1 MPIMKCSLL
10 ILLLGLIG
18 ISTYG
23 QTRKITGKITDAEN
37 GSVLPGVNVLLKGTN
52 TGANSDA
59 EGNFA
64 LSVPSGGGILVV
76 SFIGMSTQELPIGD
90 QSNFLIKLK
99 TDTKQL
105 MEVTVT
111 ALGFEQNKDIQG
123 ATSSKVTGVAIARTG
138 ETGVINGLAGR
149 AAGVQISRSSGDPGA
164 GSYIQIR
171 GQSTITGDNQP
182 LVIIDGIP
190 MSNSSIGESAGG
202 VRQQSRLNDLNPNDI
217 ADVQILK
224 GAAAASLWGSR
235 AANGVMVITT
245 KKGRNSNKVD
255 ISFSSSVS
263 IDKVNLLHPMQ
274 DKYGQG
280 VNGVFSP
287 TASNSWGDKIEN
299 RSGGA
304 DEFNTTGQYF
314 EALDG
319 TKYYPITK
327 KNSKE
332 TYNDQRIN
340 QVFRTGYFVDNNISI
355 SGGNEQ
361 GTYYLS
367 VGDLNQKGI
376 IRGQSDY
383 RRTTFRLNAD
393 RKFGDMLSLSTKT
406 SYVKSK
412 SNRIQTGSNVNGLY
426 LGMVRTP
433 PDFDDTDYKGY
444 YYSSPTAAPIL
455 RQRSYRRY
463 LGNDNPIYDSPL
475 WVINELQNPTLVDR
489 FITATEIS
497 FKPQKWF
504 ELKARGGV
512 DSYTDTRKS
521 YYPVGSAGSAFTG
534 SYTEEMFK
542 ETELNFDVI
551 ARAVKDITPNISGT
565 YILGWNVNNRD
576 FLNLGYS
583 MVNFLIPNGPM
594 DASNSTAAN
603 RTPFDEERRIRTTRL
618 YSTANFGFYDQV
630 YLNLGAAAESG
641 SPFGEKTDRTFL
653 YPSVDMAW
661 QFTKL
666 DPLREIGWLSFGKL
680 RGSYGV
686 VGVQPQPYRSTTDFV
701 TAEFS
706 GGWGGTASGVAY
718 GNGAFVQSS
727 QQGDAFLRPERK
739 TEWEIGSDMRFFRDR
754 LSLGFTYYRNTIK
767 DLLLEVAA
775 APSTGFTSRYTNAG
789 TMSNKGWEG
798 EVSAEVS
805 RQGALDIQLIGNI
818 SRNINRVE
826 DLAGTDQIVLGGF
839 STLTSSVAKVGYSLS
854 ALYGGTYLR
863 KADGSLS
870 LNANG
875 FPQLAPTYG
884 VIGDPNPKYRAGF
897 GTNVNYK
904 NFSLNVLFETFQG
917 STFAPNTQSVL
928 YNFGTH
934 ADVGNE
940 VTIPAGGLK
949 NYDGKVFEAGSAVRG
964 NIKDFGAGSVLL
976 DQAWY
981 TTLGQGFSALQEQ
994 FMVDGSWTRLREATL
1009 AYNWRSPWLKEK
1021 LKLGSISVSAT
1032 GRNLLLWTDVVGID
1046 PETSLNGTGNGRGQ
1060 DYFNNPGSKSVVF
1073 SVRINY

>member
-1 MPIMKCSLL
+1 MKSFLL
-10 ILLLGLIG
+10 IFLLGCSVLT
-18 ISTYG
+18 TYA
-23 QTRKITGKITDAEN
+23 QTRKITGKVTDADN
-37 GSVLPGVNVLLKGTN
+37 NSALPGVNILLKGTKVGVN
-52 TGANSDA
+52 TDTD
-59 EGNFA
+59 GNFA
-64 LSVPSGGGILVV
+64 MNVPTTGGTLVV
-76 SFIGMSTQELPIGD
+76 SFIGMTTQEIAIGN
-90 QSNFLIKLK
+90 QSIIDVKLK
-99 TDTKQL
+99 SETQLL
-105 MEVTVT
+105 MEVSVT
-111 ALGFEQNKDIQG
+111 ALGFEQNKDVQG
-123 ATSSKVTGVAIARTG
+123 ATSSKVTGAALARTG

-149 AAGVQISRSSGDPGA
+149 ASGLQVSRSSGDPGA

-182 LVIIDGIP
+182 LIIIDGVP

-217 ADVQILK
+217 ADVQVLK

-245 KKGRNSNKVD
+245 KKGRNSSKPD

-263 IDKVNLLHPMQ
+263 FDKVNVLHPLQ
-274 DKYGQG
+274 TKYGQG
-280 VNGVFSP
+280 INGVFSP
-287 TASNSWGDKIEN
+287 TSSTSWGDKIEN
-299 RSGGA
+299 RSGAA
-304 DEFNTTGQYF
+304 DEFNTTGQF
-314 EALDG
+314 FQAEDG

-332 TYNDQRIN
+332 IFNDARVD
-340 QVFRTGYFVDNNISI
+340 QVFRTGFFADNNLSI

-361 GTYYLS
+361 STYYMSL
-367 VGDLNQKGI
+367 GDLNQKGI

-383 RRTTFRLNAD
+383 HRSTFRLNAD
-393 RKFGDMLSLSTKT
+393 RKFGNMLSVSTKT
-406 SYVKSK
+406 SYIKST

-433 PDFDDTDYKGY
+433 PDFDDSDYKGF
-444 YYSSPTAAPIL
+444 YYSSPTAAPIP

-475 WVINELQNPTLVDR
+475 WVVNELENPTVVNR
-489 FITATEIS
+489 FITASEIN
-497 FKPQKWF
+497 FKPTKWI

-512 DSYTDTRKS
+512 DSYTDERKS
-521 YYPVGSAGSAFTG
+521 YFPVGSAGGAYTG
-534 SYTEEMFK
+534 SYQEEELK
-542 ETELNFDVI
+542 ETELNFDLI
-551 ARAVKDITPNISGT
+551 ARVVKDITPKIAGT
-565 YILGWNVNNRD
+565 YIVGWNVNNRD
-576 FLNLGYS
+576 YLNLGYS
-583 MVNFLIPNGPM
+583 MVNFLIPNGPK
-594 DASNSTAAN
+594 DASNATAVN
-603 RTPFDEERRIRTTRL
+603 RTPFDTEQRIRTARL
-618 YSTANFGFYDQV
+618 YATTNLGFYDQM
-630 YLNLGAAAESG
+630 YLNLGIAAESG
-641 SPFGEKTDRTFL
+641 SPFGEKTDRTFY
-653 YPSVDMAW
+653 YPSADLAW

-666 DPLREIGWLSFGKL
+666 EALKGLKWLSFGKL
-680 RGSYGV
+680 RGGYGI
-686 VGVQPQPYRSTTDFV
+686 VGVQPQPYRTSTDFV
-701 TAEFS
+701 TAEFT

-727 QQGDAFLRPERK
+727 QQGDALLRPERK
-739 TEWEIGSDMRFFRDR
+739 TEWEIGTDLRFFSNK
-754 LSLGFTYYRNTIK
+754 LSVNYTYYQNTIK

-775 APSTGFTSRYTNAG
+775 SPSTGFTSRYTNAG
-789 TMSNKGWEG
+789 TMSNKGWES
-798 EVSAEVS
+798 EITADVF
-805 RQGALDIQLIGNI
+805 QNNDLNIQLIGNI
-818 SRNINRVE
+818 SQNKNRVE

-863 KADGSLS
+863 KADGSLD

-897 GTNVNYK
+897 GTNINYK

-917 STFAPNTQSVL
+917 SQFAPNTQSVM

-949 NYDGKVFEAGSAVRG
+949 SYDGKTIEGGQTVRG
-964 NIKDFGAGSVLL
+964 NIRDFGAGPVLL

-994 FMVDGSWTRLREATL
+994 FIVDGSWTRLREATL
-1009 AYNWRSPWLKEK
+1009 AYNWKSNWLKEK
-1021 LKLGSISVSAT
+1021 LKLGNISLSVT
-1032 GRNLLLWTDVVGID
+1032 GRNLLLWTKVVGID

-1073 SVRINY
+1073 SLRINY